1 MSAARLPV
9 WVALLLGVV
18 VLGLSIALGLVA
30 SSSAPPSRQVVRV
43 PRLVGLPTSV
53 AFEEAQGMG
62 LVLRFQRIT
71 TCERHGQ
78 SPGWVLSQS
87 PPPNTTLPRGSRVV
101 ATWSTAV
108 CH

>member
-1 MSAARLPV
+1 
-9 WVALLLGVV
+9 
-18 VLGLSIALGLVA
+18 
-30 SSSAPPSRQVVRV
+30 
-43 PRLVGLPTSV
+43 
-53 AFEEAQGMG
+53 MG